1 MGRRPSGPLGGA
13 HEVGRRRGRLL
24 CVSHE
29 CEEKQGYGTL
39 YPHVPRVKMWSEK
52 KRAPKFMTRHTLSA
66 ASRPREGPRIW
77 GARDLGNILVCWLGG
92 ALRVAEGDEILC
104 SIRSGLTVVFNTSM
118 APYPLWLGWASRDGP
133 EERGRRRHNCLDALF
148 ARALIRRILSM
159 K

>member
-1 MGRRPSGPLGGA
+1 MGRRSRPLRWCGPLGEA
-13 HEVGRRRGRLL
+13 HEVSRRRGRLL

-66 ASRPREGPRIW
+66 ASRPKEGPRIW

-104 SIRSGLTVVFNTSM
+104 SIRSGLIVFNTSM
-118 APYPLWLGWASRDGP
+118 APYSLWLGWASRDVPKSG
-133 EERGRRRHNCLDALF
+133 EGGDTTV
-148 ARALIRRILSM
+148 
-159 K
+159 